1 MMLVWILL
9 LTLALP
15 GTMLTALAE
24 GEEPVLEQP
33 AEQPPAEEPPAEEPP
48 AEQPP
53 AEEPPVEEPPVE
65 EPPVEEPPVEEPVIQ
80 QESADMSLMTVN
92 PIWDRSSLKS
102 WGEGGDCKEI
112 YATFKNDGSSM
123 NGSTT
128 WELYWA
134 ASGNPKDGVKI
145 ADGVIPALN
154 HNGTYKATYNPQSNP
169 NGPDGK
175 YMFKA
180 YQRAGHPGEGSLW
193 SDSITLSG
201 CVLPGIELT
210 KTVEPTSAM
219 VGDTVTYKFLIENT
233 GGKNLYDVEL
243 DDNDINFHPP
253 KFGTYHTPFKPG
265 DTKEYTKTFV
275 VTEGCVKDGQFINKA
290 EVEADWYK
298 HDKKYEIK
306 DSATA
311 TLTIITPAPT
321 LAISKLVKEV
331 GTEGDFA
338 ESIMLTE
345 LPGSVEYKI
354 TVTNTGNVPLND
366 VVVTDPMLPG
376 SPFAI
381 GTMAAGASHELPLIP
396 YDFEY
401 GDSFPTIN
409 TASAQGVFNG
419 GISIDC
425 LPPKPPKPV
434 VVGPVTDSAT
444 VGFEMD
450 PAITLEKTVKLDGS
464 DFDPVD
470 DLTVFELPAMVEYHF
485 EIKNTGNM
493 KLYGIYLLDEKL
505 FGLDVKHPIYLDL
518 DPGETEHYSYDFEVT
533 SVNELGKFINM
544 ASACGHYYPQQL
556 PSGIAAA
563 VVAPQICSMQD
574 DAAVTY
580 VVPGQPAIDIEKT
593 VNDTSVLSGTTVTYT
608 LTVTNTG
615 PFTLYDV
622 LVSDPALS
630 YSTTIPVLEPAAVEV
645 FNINKTLT
653 TADRNDGLN
662 FVNTAT
668 ATGNTCDDEPEGDF
682 EQTTILYPIECVDV
696 TDSDSISVLI
706 TTGGGGTPGGG
717 GTGPGVTTIVEP
729 EPIPEA
735 VPEVIPAP
743 APEPAPVILEEAVPL
758 GVPVLPKT
766 GEMNPA
772 LFYGLGSALTALGLL
787 IRRKF

>member
-1 MMLVWILL
+1 MLVWILL

-24 GEEPVLEQP
+24 GEEPVIEQP

-48 AEQPP
+48 VEQPP
-53 AEEPPVEEPPVE
+53 VEEPQVEQPPVEEPPVE
-65 EPPVEEPPVEEPVIQ
+65 QPPVEEQPLIQ

-92 PIWDRSSLKS
+92 PIWDRSSLTEK
-102 WGEGGDCKEI
+102 GQGGDCLEI
-112 YATFKNDGSSM
+112 YGIFKNVGDRDMAGP
-123 NGSTT
+123 TT
-128 WELYWA
+128 WELYWSA
-134 ASGNPKDGVKI
+134 NGNPMYGAKI
-145 ADGVIPALN
+145 AEGEIPALDKYDS
-154 HNGTYKATYNPQSNP
+154 YKATYNPQDNP
-169 NGPDGK
+169 NGPNGNYK
-175 YMFKA
+175 FKA
-180 YQRAGHPGEGSLW
+180 IQRPGHPGGGNPWTDTIYL
-193 SDSITLSG
+193 SD
-201 CVLPGIELT
+201 CVLPDIELT
-210 KTVEPTSAM
+210 KSVEPTSAM
-219 VGDTVTYKFLIENT
+219 VGETVTYTFVIENT

-243 DDNDINFHPP
+243 DDNDINFHPA
-253 KFGTYHTPFKPG
+253 KFGTYGNPFKPG
-265 DTKEYTKTFV
+265 DTKTYTQTFV

-290 EVEADWYK
+290 YVEADWYK

-311 TLTIITPAPT
+311 TLTIITPAPAI
-321 LAISKLVKEV
+321 AISKLVKEV
-331 GTEGDFA
+331 GTDGDFE
-338 ESIMLTE
+338 ESIMLTHV
-345 LPGSVEYKI
+345 PTSVEYKI
-354 TVTNTGNVPLND
+354 TVTNTGNVPLSN

-376 SPFAI
+376 SPFNV
-381 GTMAAGASHELPLIP
+381 GNLAAGASHELELIP
-396 YDFEY
+396 YNFAY
-401 GDSFPTIN
+401 GAQFPTIN
-409 TASAQGVFNG
+409 TASAQGVFSG

-425 LPPKPPKPV
+425 IPPKPPKPV

-450 PAITLEKTVKLDGS
+450 PGITLEKTVKLDGS
-464 DFDPVD
+464 EMEPVD
-470 DLTVFELPAMVEYHF
+470 DLTVYELPAMVEYHF

-505 FGLDVKHPIYLDL
+505 FGMDVEHPVYLDL
-518 DPGETEHYSYDFEVT
+518 DPGETEHVSFDFTVE
-533 SVNELGKFINM
+533 SVNDLGKFINL
-544 ASACGHYYPQQL
+544 ASVCGHYYPQQM
-556 PSGIAAA
+556 PSGIGAA

-630 YSTTIPVLEPAAVEV
+630 YSTTIPVLEPEAVEV

-662 FVNTAT
+662 FLNTAT

-682 EQTTILYPIECVDV
+682 EQATILYPIECVDV
-696 TDSDSISVLI
+696 TDSDSVSVRI
-706 TTGGGGTPGGG
+706 TTGGAPGGG
-717 GTGPGVTTIVEP
+717 GTTTTTTTIVEP

-772 LFYGLGSALTALGLL
+772 LFYGLGGALTALGLL